1 MAMRIRPGEA
11 DTVSYVAGRFVQE
24 DAFTVS
30 QIDGDSPF
38 GSALASLGSDYF
50 LELKPDGSGRSWHRG
65 RPITSADGSGK
76 AWYIKDLLDN
86 QVWSA
91 FHGPVCA
98 RTDEYE
104 VSYSPGSVTS
114 QVLHNKIAC
123 SITVAVSSDY
133 PCEVWLVKLRNCS
146 ATDRVL
152 SFTSY
157 ARPRAGSA
165 LECKYLPKE
174 KAFVMRRPLEALDSE
189 RTGRSLEDLVYFQSC
204 TLAPSR
210 YHIDK
215 NQFIGEDRTLRNPQ
229 FLDEMG
235 RQEFDP
241 VSDSPIAGVTIEIE
255 LPIEGEAEFGFC
267 FGAVREIESALEII
281 HKHAGVDEI
290 RKSIDATHNRWKEL
304 SSTIQVHTQD
314 KAFDALVNTWLPYE
328 ACVEWIREHSGAP
341 HLDPYSAADA
351 LRCLV
356 PFFATSPDLCR
367 ETLLN
372 FVGRLSV
379 MGCYSVDESSQMT
392 LPNSELLWLAICT
405 ARYVA
410 ESGDESVLSKSITL
424 TDGPSLTLA
433 EHCERAIRLML
444 YDKHSKPALNELM
457 LLEQALRLWSLIS
470 NDPDEF
476 ASHIEIVRKNRMSMR
491 EDYTE
496 PHLMP
501 KRGESLTS
509 ASPSLGGVEAWSAI
523 SDYVSLRTHSGKD
536 STLACLIYSAIIEY
550 ILGIEATNT
559 GLILEPHL
567 PESWSECSYTRK
579 FKGDTYIISVKR
591 SADGSKTT
599 LIVDNEP
606 ILGNML
612 PFFGDG
618 REHSIEVMAG
628 R

>member
-1 MAMRIRPGEA
+1 MAMKIRPGA
-11 DTVSYVAGRFVQE
+11 VDSVSYVSGRFVKD
-24 DAFTVS
+24 DAFAVNR
-30 QIDGDSPF
+30 IDGDSPF
-38 GSALASLGSDYF
+38 GNVLASLGSDYF
-50 LELKPDGSGRSWHRG
+50 LELKPDGSGRSWYHG

-76 AWYIKDLLDN
+76 AWYIKDLLSN

-91 FHGPVCA
+91 FHGPVCEK
-98 RTDEYE
+98 TDEYE
-104 VSYSPGSVTS
+104 VSYQPGSVTS
-114 QVLHNKIAC
+114 HIMHNKIAC
-123 SITVAVSSDY
+123 SITLAVSSES

-165 LECKYLPKE
+165 LECKYLSKE
-174 KAFVMRRPLEALDSE
+174 KAIMMRRPLEALESE
-189 RTGRSLEDLVYFQSC
+189 RTGRSLEDLVFFQSC

-210 YHIDK
+210 YEIDK
-215 NQFIGEDRTLRNPQ
+215 NRFIGEDRTLSNPQ

-235 RQEFDP
+235 RQEFEP
-241 VSDSPIAGVTIEIE
+241 VSDSPIAGMTIEIE

-267 FGAVREIESALEII
+267 FGATREIESALEII
-281 HKHAGVDEI
+281 HKHAKVDEI
-290 RKSIDATHNRWKEL
+290 KTSIETTRNRWAEL
-304 SSTIQVHTQD
+304 SSTIKVETQD
-314 KAFDALVNTWLPYE
+314 KEFDALVNTWLPYE
-328 ACVEWIREHSGAP
+328 ACVEWIKEHSGAP

-351 LRCLV
+351 LRCLA

-379 MGCYSVDESSQMT
+379 MGGYAVDESSQMT

-410 ESGDESVLSKSITL
+410 ENGDESVLSKSVSL
-424 TDGPSLTLA
+424 TDGPSLTLS

-444 YDKHSKPALNELM
+444 YDKHSTPSQNELM
-457 LLEQALRLWSLIS
+457 LLEQALRLWSLICAE
-470 NDPDEF
+470 PDEF
-476 ASHIEIVRKNRMSMR
+476 YSHIETVRKSRMSLR

-509 ASPSLGGVEAWSAI
+509 ASPSLSGAEAWSAI
-523 SDYVSLRTHSGKD
+523 TDYVSLRTQSGKD
-536 STLACLIYSAIIEY
+536 STIACLIYSAIIEY

-579 FKGDTYIISVKR
+579 FRGDIYIISVKR
-591 SADGSKTT
+591 SVDAGKTT
-599 LIVDNEP
+599 LIIDNEP

-618 REHSIEVMAG
+618 KEHRVDVMVG
-628 R
+628 